1 MVLKVN
7 QTTLFKRVINL
18 PVGPG
23 NPSNITI
30 NPGLYHLW
38 LMSHGINFGG
48 DTKRDNIRFDGLWI
62 IGQKVVLAM
71 VVILGFGLLQN
82 SPRLFLIADS
92 FVIIFT

>member
-1 MVLKVN
+1 MGFN
-7 QTTLFKRVINL
+7 MFKLEINL

-23 NPSNITI
+23 NPGYITI

-38 LMSHGINFGG
+38 LMSHGINFGR
-48 DTKRDNIRFDGLWI
+48 DTKRDNIRFDGFWI
-62 IGQKVVLAM
+62 IGQKVILAM
-71 VVILGFGLLQN
+71 VVILSFGLLQN